1 MSTFLFRC
9 LLFFIVLEIKRRS
22 NHCCWQYQLIASGS
36 FEHFVTDARNFHN
49 CFINFILVFKLTL
62 RRMSANIWSSEDL
75 AKDAKK
81 ELGEDAIRTKVYYS
95 YKNWYCIESLS
106 PEYILISYSRSFLK
120 EFCTCLCNNPITAL
134 FFQS

>member
-62 RRMSANIWSSEDL
+62 SRMPANIWSSEDL

-81 ELGEDAIRTKVYYS
+81 ELGEDETRAKVYYS
-95 YKNWYCIESLS
+95 YKN
-106 PEYILISYSRSFLK
+106 
-120 EFCTCLCNNPITAL
+120 
-134 FFQS
+134 